1 MIGGRSCSD
10 LALFLDNADDDDAFP
25 ASVESPSPSELHTL
39 GDLGCLQKRSITISK
54 RRQRRHLV
62 FFTHSELLL
71 AVFGFPWC
79 AFGSDTMFTSGEN
92 RIKHF

>member
-54 RRQRRHLV
+54 RRQIRHLV
-62 FFTHSELLL
+62 FLLTL
-71 AVFGFPWC
+71 NCFWQSLVFPGVPSVLIPC
-79 AFGSDTMFTSGEN
+79 SRLGKIG
-92 RIKHF
+92 